1 MPMGLHSG
9 LHLFRNNDQEMERVL
24 SKVSSERRIPVK
36 MGLRATSTG
45 FELNIDDAVAA
56 IETTHQQAEKPQR
69 ENIIRQLT
77 KLGGTPFECTDIDL
91 PAGFNY
97 FIPAVNW
104 PNCAAVRLRYDFP
117 TKNPPQH
124 PQWFAVSPQ
133 TACHSIPYPIY
144 IMWPMM
150 TPVLSTSNRAS
161 PRPRPSNNSHPM
173 SPCLCSAA
181 IVYAMPWVTARS
193 WAGKKLSG
201 TNRFFCAWAMVTA
214 SGWNSTVGNVK

>member
-1 MPMGLHSG
+1 MPWPLLRPPISRLRSPSARISFDSLQNSAAHP
-9 LHLFRNNDQEMERVL
+9 L
-24 SKVSSERRIPVK
+24 SAP
-36 MGLRATSTG
+36 TST
-45 FELNIDDAVAA
+45 
-56 IETTHQQAEKPQR
+56 
-69 ENIIRQLT
+69 
-77 KLGGTPFECTDIDL
+77 CL
-91 PAGFNY
+91 PASTTSF
-97 FIPAVNW
+97 PAVNW

-117 TKNPPQH
+117 TTNPPQH